1 MGKAAWSFRPS
12 LLISILRVT
21 RKRTVALRVDGGG
34 GSAVPLEGKGPW
46 VGAWQLHFARCRGL
60 KAANKTVNK
69 TVQGFFEDKH
79 RMTKCLRPDFQLA
92 SPGIGKPDSRFPGR
106 TSQKVLTGFS
116 TQKQRFWEVHTHAR
130 GALER
135 GHVPKV
141 CFVFFGF
148 LCGVLRGHRRGLE
161 HFVAAVLPKD
171 PICALKLGDRTS
183 QTANPRGSSA
193 GLRRARIFSAAAP
206 PVHLGG

>member
-46 VGAWQLHFARCRGL
+46 VGAWQLYFARCRGL

-79 RMTKCLRPDFQLA
+79 RMTKCLQVRPH
-92 SPGIGKPDSRFPGR
+92 R
-106 TSQKVLTGFS
+106 TVRLSFFKVFS
-116 TQKQRFWEVHTHAR
+116 
-130 GALER
+130 
-135 GHVPKV
+135 
-141 CFVFFGF
+141 
-148 LCGVLRGHRRGLE
+148 
-161 HFVAAVLPKD
+161 
-171 PICALKLGDRTS
+171 KLF
-183 QTANPRGSSA
+183 A
-193 GLRRARIFSAAAP
+193 GESFCRIFSPWKKIKIKSRLSYIVQVNHESRFCFCFFPWRKIIQNDSPANNFEKTLKKLNRTM
-206 PVHLGG
+206 LGCGLRHFVIIITLLIISPHITLYKYCLTV